1 MPLQVTLLD
10 KKNNEEVGST
20 LVSLQELYEGKGTEV
35 QGAQLKDKEGTVVG
49 EITLTLKPLAFGLKF
64 HKGMLRCR
72 VLHAA
77 DLRHVADS
85 EPEAFVVLKL
95 RDEKQ
100 TTRVAPKS
108 RSPEWEEDLV
118 FAPDVYEKKGVVQC
132 SADLLVDVFAKTAM
146 GEEKLGSGAIPL
158 AGLFQKRV
166 QRQVVDLPDH
176 GMVYL
181 ELEADNFGYVPEES
195 PAETQPASRGAY
207 DQGTGY
213 RPNDQPG
220 AYGQQGAYG
229 PGAYGQGAYGQ
240 PGGYGQQG
248 TYGQAP
254 YGQPGAYGQP
264 GYGAGG
270 YRPSNDRA
278 PMPGHPLP
286 PSASL
291 PLAPPAGQNS
301 RWSSMGFPP
310 LDPDDATIAGL
321 KEELHRL
328 QRQSVGLEQRNS
340 GDVAPL
346 QAELNVV
353 RAQLERALHQ
363 VDRLH
368 SEDAQEQGRP
378 RVTSSGSGSRHSRS
392 RSRSRSLSP
401 EPSGFS
407 HEYGAG
413 RVHPE
418 TRPYLYTADGM
429 SSPAAS
435 VPQYPGY
442 HAVPYSTFAAPYQG
456 SPQGSILG
464 SPQAYRTD
472 LMSTS
477 PASLVYGT
485 PAPLYPAQ
493 SPTARKTTLGRPQNS
508 TVGAR
513 RPVTRRTRTNRLVA

>member
-1 MPLQVTLLD
+1 
-10 KKNNEEVGST
+10 
-20 LVSLQELYEGKGTEV
+20 
-35 QGAQLKDKEGTVVG
+35 
-49 EITLTLKPLAFGLKF
+49 
-64 HKGMLRCR
+64 
-72 VLHAA
+72 
-77 DLRHVADS
+77 
-85 EPEAFVVLKL
+85 
-95 RDEKQ
+95 
-100 TTRVAPKS
+100 
-108 RSPEWEEDLV
+108 
-118 FAPDVYEKKGVVQC
+118 
-132 SADLLVDVFAKTAM
+132 M

-176 GMVYL
+176 GKVYL

-270 YRPSNDRA
+270 YGASNDRA

-392 RSRSRSLSP
+392 RSRSRSRSLSP

-464 SPQAYRTD
+464 SPQAYRTN